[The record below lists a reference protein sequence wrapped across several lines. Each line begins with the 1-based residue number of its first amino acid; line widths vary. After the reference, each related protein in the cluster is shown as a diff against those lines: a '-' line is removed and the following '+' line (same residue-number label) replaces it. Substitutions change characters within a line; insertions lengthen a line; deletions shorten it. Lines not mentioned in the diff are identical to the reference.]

1 MLIEL
6 LAINNGPLNLN
17 LKRKMAIRVPK
28 KEIAEGKR
36 ISGWSEFWLK
46 CMYTHTSLVYELRTF
61 EFDSSTGTCIQFQ

>member
-1 MLIEL
+1 MGQFKKKDGYTCSEVS
-6 LAINNGPLNLN
+6 N
-17 LKRKMAIRVPK
+17 

-61 EFDSSTGTCIQFQ
+61 EFDSFTGTCIQFQ